1 MTRAT
6 VTAVDDRNSF
16 HAVTWLVW
24 AIAAGTTVQLAPSP
38 VYVVVVI
45 LLSALVVQ
53 VHGRDSA
60 LARAFPAFL
69 ALGASFAV
77 IRIVLTMLTAHGAGQ
92 ALFTLPE
99 VTLPRLVGG
108 FTVGGSVESEV
119 ILQSAAEGFAIVG
132 LIAAFGAFNAVV
144 SHYELVQAAPRSFYE
159 PGLIVTV
166 ALAFAPSTVT
176 AVHDVRL
183 ADRARTGGRPVRRG
197 RWLRNTLPVLE
208 TGMERAVH
216 LAESMDSRG
225 FARLEPTRA
234 DHVAA
239 WCGVGALLML
249 GGAFVALVGRENVVA
264 ASLALGGVLL
274 LVTAVVGSSRSV
286 RRTRYRSRRLTG
298 IDLFVMTTAL
308 ATPAIVAIFSI
319 AGENSLRWSA
329 YPLTFPTVNAAVVV
343 TLLLLAVPLVA
354 APRRVETRRDEP
366 AEAESGDDM
375 TPRGAG
381 AANRPAA
388 ELSS

>member
-1 MTRAT
+1 M
-6 VTAVDDRNSF
+6 DDRNSL

-77 IRIVLTMLTAHGAGQ
+77 IRIVLTMLTAHGAGR

-99 VTLPRLVGG
+99 FTLPRLVGG

-183 ADRARTGGRPVRRG
+183 ADARAPEGVRCDGGAGCATHCRFSRPG
-197 RWLRNTLPVLE
+197 WNVLY
-208 TGMERAVH
+208 T
-216 LAESMDSRG
+216 SRS
-225 FARLEPTRA
+225 PWTRA
-234 DHVAA
+234 
-239 WCGVGALLML
+239 ALP
-249 GGAFVALVGRENVVA
+249 
-264 ASLALGGVLL
+264 ASNRHAP
-274 LVTAVVGSSRSV
+274 
-286 RRTRYRSRRLTG
+286 
-298 IDLFVMTTAL
+298 TTWR
-308 ATPAIVAIFSI
+308 P
-319 AGENSLRWSA
+319 
-329 YPLTFPTVNAAVVV
+329 
-343 TLLLLAVPLVA
+343 
-354 APRRVETRRDEP
+354 
-366 AEAESGDDM
+366 
-375 TPRGAG
+375 GAG
-381 AANRPAA
+381 SA
-388 ELSS
+388 LF